1 MRHIGFLVLTNVSGE
16 GDYIRETNTG
26 QAVCGNSVLA
36 YNSSIN
42 LTQFQDK
49 KLIKKKRAFSVEL
62 RFWNSLGL
70 QAFSRPCDDE
80 IVVFVASV
88 GWANADQ
95 QTAGIMQGP
104 EPTYCGQILSL
115 PPTSSMALGK
125 LPSLSES
132 QFPVK

>member
-62 RFWNSLGL
+62 RFWNS
-70 QAFSRPCDDE
+70 
-80 IVVFVASV
+80 
-88 GWANADQ
+88 
-95 QTAGIMQGP
+95 
-104 EPTYCGQILSL
+104 
-115 PPTSSMALGK
+115 
-125 LPSLSES
+125 
-132 QFPVK
+132 